1 MARERSGRAT
11 SHAAAGWLPAS
22 GWEWTMLLSGVG
34 FLGGTTAVGVATGN
48 ACGFWSWFAWWL
60 FGG

>member
-1 MARERSGRAT
+1 MAHERRGGAHRVRV
-11 SHAAAGWLPAS
+11 S
-22 GWEWTMLLSGVG
+22 GWEWTMLVSGVG